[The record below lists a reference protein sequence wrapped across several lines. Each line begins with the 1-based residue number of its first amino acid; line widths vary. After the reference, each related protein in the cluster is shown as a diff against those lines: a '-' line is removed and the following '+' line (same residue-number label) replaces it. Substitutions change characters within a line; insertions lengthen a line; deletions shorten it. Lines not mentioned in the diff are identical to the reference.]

1 MEAVVDKVEEEA
13 EAIMVEGEE
22 GITVVL
28 LLIIKT
34 VDSHNSLR
42 W

>member
-1 MEAVVDKVEEEA
+1 MDKVEEEA
-13 EAIMVEGEE
+13 EVTMVEVEE
-22 GITVVL
+22 AITVVL
-28 LLIIKT
+28 LLIISM